1 MISRQYEEDYLRQQA
16 EIKKMQEFIDRN
28 KTRAATAG
36 MANARKKMLEK
47 MDVMQKPTTV
57 LDADFSFPYI
67 DLNSK
72 DFLIVKNLEV
82 GYGTSLLPPI
92 SFHMASNT
100 KLWIRGTNGVGKT
113 TILKSLMRKI
123 SSMGGNF
130 SFHIASKIAYVDQ
143 ELDFS
148 NPNMSAV
155 QYFQECFPKYN
166 DKEVRGELAR
176 VGLKGELAVKPIC
189 NLSGG
194 EQVRIKLACL
204 NNTKSN
210 MLILDEPTN
219 HLDVRAKEKLRE
231 AIANYDGA
239 VILVSHEED
248 FASSLCNMVL
258 DAKAKG

>member
-1 MISRQYEEDYLRQQA
+1 
-16 EIKKMQEFIDRN
+16 
-28 KTRAATAG
+28 
-36 MANARKKMLEK
+36 
-47 MDVMQKPTTV
+47 

-113 TILKSLMRKI
+113 TILKTLMRKI

-143 ELDFS
+143 ELVFS

-155 QYFQECFPKYN
+155 QYFQECFPRYN
-166 DKEVRGELAR
+166 YKEVRGELAR